1 MWAKLEGQYRQL
13 NNRERTLVLLAG
25 LALIFSGGWFS
36 VAEPMM
42 IKNQK
47 TQDQIVGAERETKEL
62 QNQITLLQR
71 SMRGDPNTAL
81 RDEMELAKSMSE
93 EVKNDLLVKH
103 NLVVESKTMGLLLG
117 EIVSKARS
125 VKIKSL
131 ENRDP
136 ISLKIGKDQGAV
148 ILYKHE
154 VSLKVGGTFRNI
166 LSFLKSLKNTP
177 YTIYWQRFHYNAN
190 GYPDSELEVE
200 FYTVSLQKDVISV

>member
-1 MWAKLEGQYRQL
+1 MWAKLEGHYRHL

-47 TQDQIVGAERETKEL
+47 TLDSIASAERETKEL
-62 QNQITLLQR
+62 QNQITMLQR

-81 RDEMELAKSMSE
+81 RDDMELAKSMTE

-103 NLVVESKTMGLLLG
+103 NLVVESKTMGLLLS
-117 EIVSKARS
+117 EVVSKARN

-131 ENRDP
+131 ENKDP
-136 ISLKIGKDQGAV
+136 VSLKIGKNQGTV
-148 ILYKHE
+148 TLYKHE
-154 VSLKVGGTFRNI
+154 VALTVGGSFNNI
-166 LSFLKSLKNTP
+166 LAFLKSLKDIP
-177 YTIYWQRFHYNAN
+177 YTIYWQRFHYNAKSF
-190 GYPDSELEVE
+190 PESELEVN
-200 FYTVSLQKDVISV
+200 FYTVSLQKDLISV